1 MVAEDGR
8 TRGSSRA
15 IPETGHPR
23 PLRGRRVLVTR
34 SREQAGRLCE
44 LIRRDGGVP
53 VEMATIRIEPTRDW
67 VPVDAALARLGEYD
81 WIVFSSA
88 NAVRIWMGRVS
99 QQGLSQEV
107 FSGLRIAAVGT
118 STQEELER
126 HGLRVDLTPP
136 QFVAEALLQT
146 LLQTGVR
153 GRKFLLPAAS
163 GARDVLARGLWEAG
177 AKVDQIELYSS
188 VLVEEDV
195 SRIVTELET
204 GRIHAATFTSSSTV
218 RNFVRLIGEDN
229 VTRLLRD
236 AKVVCIGPITAETAR
251 GHGLRVDA
259 VATEHTIDGLAKA
272 LRHQL
277 AARPENGDDS
287 GVLL

>member
-1 MVAEDGR
+1 MAEDGS
-8 TRGSSRA
+8 TRGKSGA
-15 IPETGHPR
+15 IPEADSPR
-23 PLRGRRVLVTR
+23 PLQGRRVLVTR

-81 WIVFSSA
+81 WVVFSSA
-88 NAVRIWMGRVS
+88 NAVRIWMERACL
-99 QQGLSQEV
+99 QGLKHEE
-107 FSGLRIAAVGT
+107 FTGLRIAAVGT

-126 HGLRVDLTPP
+126 HGLWVDLTPP
-136 QFVAEALLQT
+136 RFVAESLLQALLE
-146 LLQTGVR
+146 TGVR
-153 GRKFLLPAAS
+153 GRRILLPAAS
-163 GARDVLARGLWEAG
+163 DARDVLASGLREAG

-195 SRIVTELET
+195 SSVVAELET

-218 RNFVRLIGEDN
+218 RNFVRLTGDDK
-229 VTRLLRD
+229 VARLLRNV
-236 AKVVCIGPITAETAR
+236 KVICIGPVTAETAR
-251 GHGLRVDA
+251 EHGLHVDA
-259 VATEHTIDGLAKA
+259 VATEHTVDGLAEA